1 MAAVFVRRQ
10 RRLPH
15 PLLDLSMFG
24 DRTFSSALGL
34 FFVTAMVGTGTLL
47 LVTLYLQNVTG
58 LTPLKAGLLLLVP
71 NVLMIIGNLV
81 TPSLANRVR
90 PAYLIAGG
98 LLVAG
103 VGYTLFVLADSTSG
117 PETVFIAMCVVMLGT
132 APLAALCNHL
142 AMGAVPADKAAPGR
156 RSCRRP
162 PSSGSGSASPP
173 SARSEPRCTGAAWR
187 TRSARCRPT
196 WRTPP
201 GRASTARSARPPLPA
216 GQSEDL
222 LAAARDA
229 FTSGVHVVG
238 LVSAVIYAVLAVL
251 AVWAFRRVRNA
262 SGGGDGVPEDEDT
275 ATGLPEIVPAS
286 GTEGGGMERC

>member
-1 MAAVFVRRQ
+1 MFVRRQ

-142 AMGAVPADKAAPGR
+142 AMGAVPADKAGSGASIVQTTTEFGLGLGIATLGTLGTAVYRGGVEDALGTLPPHVADAARESVDRAVGAAGRAARRAERGPAGRGPRRVHVRCACGRPGQCR
-156 RSCRRP
+156 HLRRP
-162 PSSGSGSASPP
+162 
-173 SARSEPRCTGAAWR
+173 R
-187 TRSARCRPT
+187 RP
-196 WRTPP
+196 
-201 GRASTARSARPPLPA
+201 
-216 GQSEDL
+216 
-222 LAAARDA
+222 
-229 FTSGVHVVG
+229 
-238 LVSAVIYAVLAVL
+238 
-251 AVWAFRRVRNA
+251 RRV
-262 SGGGDGVPEDEDT
+262 GVQ
-275 ATGLPEIVPAS
+275 ARA
-286 GTEGGGMERC
+286 ERVRRR